1 VPFGPL
7 KEGERRRAVIE
18 IHGPRSRKDQLA
30 FRAALNRLL
39 KKHNSQLKQRPRGG
53 RG

>member
-1 VPFGPL
+1 MPFRSL
-7 KEGERRRAVIE
+7 KEGERSRAVIE

-39 KKHNSQLKQRPRGG
+39 KKNNSNLKKRPRGG